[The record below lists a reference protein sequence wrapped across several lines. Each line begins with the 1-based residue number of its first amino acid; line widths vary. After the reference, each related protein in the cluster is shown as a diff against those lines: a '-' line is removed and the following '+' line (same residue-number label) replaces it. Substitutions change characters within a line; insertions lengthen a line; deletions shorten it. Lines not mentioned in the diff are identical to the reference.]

1 MNKNKDFLG
10 KINKLN
16 NFHYK
21 NSSQF
26 RKIIDLIYP
35 LKRIKIL
42 EDIPFIPA
50 KLFKEL
56 ELKSIP
62 NKKVFKIL
70 NSSGTSSGKPSKIY
84 LDKDNARTQTLVLKK

>member
-26 RKIIDLIYP
+26 RKIIDLILP
-35 LKRIKIL
+35 LKK
-42 EDIPFIPA
+42 
-50 KLFKEL
+50 
-56 ELKSIP
+56 
-62 NKKVFKIL
+62 
-70 NSSGTSSGKPSKIY
+70 
-84 LDKDNARTQTLVLKK
+84 DKNFRRHSFYTR